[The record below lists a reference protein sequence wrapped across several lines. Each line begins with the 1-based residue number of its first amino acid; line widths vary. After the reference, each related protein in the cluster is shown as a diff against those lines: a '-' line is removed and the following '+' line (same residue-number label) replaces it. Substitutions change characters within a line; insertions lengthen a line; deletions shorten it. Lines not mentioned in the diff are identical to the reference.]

1 MNKKPQEWF
10 KQAEYDME
18 TAMCMYD
25 AGRYFYAIFICHL
38 SIEKALKGVYVKV
51 FDAPPPRTHN
61 LVYLN
66 EKISFGGYGGLP
78 ENMERFVNLL
88 NLESV
93 ATRYPEDIERSMR
106 DYTKERTLQVI
117 TNCKE
122 VLQWLKTR

>member
-1 MNKKPQEWF
+1 
-10 KQAEYDME
+10 
-18 TAMCMYD
+18 
-25 AGRYFYAIFICHL
+25 
-38 SIEKALKGVYVKV
+38 LKGLYVNA

-66 EKISFGGYGGLP
+66 EKIASGLP
-78 ENMERFVNLL
+78 EDMKRFLNLL

-93 ATRYPEDIERSMR
+93 ATRYPEDIERSKQ